1 MGVYNEAGLLR
12 NAVLGS
18 YVQGQTSTITAD
30 GTYQVFTVTGGEVMV
45 TALWGKVTTA
55 ITDAGEDINI
65 QMDPTTGD
73 TVALT
78 QDNDLGTTD
87 TAAGTLLLFTYDQDG
102 TTNTPLCTKGSG
114 QPLSF
119 VATTGEIE
127 AVVTAGTGS
136 EDGVVEWYCTWVAL
150 TPGAAVVA
158 ATT

>member
-1 MGVYNEAGLLR
+1 MGVYNEAGALR
-12 NAVLGS
+12 AAVLGS

-30 GTYQVFTVTGGEVMV
+30 ATHQLFTVAGGEVMI

-55 ITDAGEDINI
+55 ITDAGQDINV

-87 TAAGTLLLFTYDQDG
+87 TAAGTLLLFSYDQDG
-102 TTNTPLCTKGSG
+102 ATNTPMCTKGTG
-114 QPLSF
+114 EPLRF

-136 EDGVVEWYCTWVAL
+136 EDGVVEWYCTYVAL
-150 TPGAAVVA
+150 TTGATVAA